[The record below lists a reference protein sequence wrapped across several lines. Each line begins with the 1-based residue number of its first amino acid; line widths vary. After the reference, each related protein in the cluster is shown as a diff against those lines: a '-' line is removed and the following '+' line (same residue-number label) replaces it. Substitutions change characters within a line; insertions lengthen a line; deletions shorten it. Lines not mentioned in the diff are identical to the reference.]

1 MTAAPPLVF
10 LVAGEP
16 SGDLLGAGL
25 MAAMRKA
32 AAGRVAFAGVGGE
45 RMTEAGLD
53 SLFPMPDL
61 STMGLVE
68 VLPRIPRLY
77 GRLRQTAAA
86 VRDRRPDAVVTI
98 DSPGFNTPLA
108 RRLRGVDAPL
118 IHYVAPTVWAWRADR
133 AKTLARLY
141 DHLLALLPFEPPWF
155 EREGLS
161 CTWVGHPAAA
171 RSGTPDAAGFRSR
184 RGVAPDAP
192 LLAVLPGS
200 RAGEVRRLLP
210 VYLAAV
216 ARLAGRLP
224 GLRVVAAAVPAVA
237 DAVAGAPWP
246 TPPAVVREPAE
257 RAAALAA
264 ADVAL
269 ATSGT
274 VTLELA
280 AARTP
285 MVVCYR
291 VAPLTHAVARRLVRA
306 PFFGLVN
313 LVLGRRAVPELL
325 QSACAPGEIARQ
337 VEKLFVDSRA
347 RADQIAAMDDA
358 VAALRRPDGSATPS
372 ERAAQVVFDAIG
384 ERRRDSDA
392 RRP

>member
-1 MTAAPPLVF
+1 MSGGPPLVF

-25 MAAMRKA
+25 MTALRELTGGKI
-32 AAGRVAFAGVGGE
+32 AFAGVGGE
-45 RMTEAGLD
+45 RMTDSGLD
-53 SLFPMPDL
+53 SLFPMSEL

-68 VLPRIPRLY
+68 VLPRVPRLY
-77 GRLRQTAAA
+77 RRLRRTAAA
-86 VRDRRPDAVVTI
+86 VRDLRPAVVVTI

-108 RRLRGVDAPL
+108 RRLQGIDAPL
-118 IHYVAPTVWAWRADR
+118 IHYVAPTVWAWRAAR

-141 DHLLALLPFEPPWF
+141 DRLLALLPFEPPLF
-155 EREGLS
+155 EREGLP
-161 CTWVGHPAAA
+161 CVWVGHPAAA
-171 RSGTPDAAGFRSR
+171 AAAPDGAGFRAR

-216 ARLAGRLP
+216 GRIASRLP
-224 GLRVVAAAVPAVA
+224 RLRVVTATVPAVA
-237 DAVAGAPWP
+237 EAVTGAPWP
-246 TPPAVVREPAE
+246 VPPVVVREPDE
-257 RAAALAA
+257 RGAALAA
-264 ADVAL
+264 ADAAI

-291 VAPLTHAVARRLVRA
+291 VAPLTYAIARRLVRA
-306 PFFGLVN
+306 PFFALVN
-313 LVLGRRAVPELL
+313 VALGRRAVPELL
-325 QSACAPGEIARQ
+325 QSACTADGIARR
-337 VEKLFVDSRA
+337 VEPLLIDSRA
-347 RADQIAAMDDA
+347 RGDQITALEHA
-358 VAALRRPDGSATPS
+358 VAALRGPDGNATPS
-372 ERAAQVVFDAIG
+372 ARAARVVFDTMTEKGKAADV
-384 ERRRDSDA
+384 RHR
-392 RRP
+392 